1 MTAQTYYEN
10 LETET
15 QATINRY
22 TAIARR
28 MSWLRVI
35 IFIAIIVALYVLWHN
50 AMACCIA
57 ASTGIAAFV
66 AAARYHDII
75 LHRRD
80 IQEVRKKFAQSRL
93 RVLNGDLSQ
102 QPRGEQHIDQMHN
115 FSYDL
120 DLFGENSLFSLLDS
134 TSTPTGAD
142 YLAEW
147 LKSPLKNP
155 DHIIARQE
163 AIAELA
169 AMNNLRTSIHASGK
183 IVGKTRAN
191 AIPDEIPSFSVPTI
205 LKATA
210 FAAAPLFITSVA
222 LAACDI
228 IPSMWIVW
236 LMMSYLAIAGSLSK
250 RINHL
255 HAWLYSTVES
265 LTSRITLFKQIE
277 DANLSSPLLSRLK
290 KDLQHN
296 DTNASI
302 LIKRLA
308 RHLKSL
314 DQRYNAVGYI
324 LFNGTMLW
332 DILSIIAIDKWMKRH
347 GQYIAVW
354 QNTIGEIDALCSIA
368 TFAYENPDYVFPK
381 IDNTNKIIMQAH
393 ALGHPLIHK
402 SKRINNPAPEMKE
415 HTFIIIT
422 GANMAGKSTYLRT
435 IAINYLLAMT
445 GAPVAASSMTFTPAN
460 LFTGLRANDSLAN
473 GESYFFAELKRLQS
487 VIHEAAKG
495 QPMFILLDEILRGTN
510 SADKQRGSLAIV
522 KRLISLPVA
531 GILAT
536 HDLVLGRLAQEFPD
550 NISNYCFEAE
560 ITGDSLSFDYTLR
573 PGIAKN
579 LNAFYLM
586 KNMGII

>member
-1 MTAQTYYEN
+1 MTAKTYYEN
-10 LETET
+10 IETES
-15 QATINRY
+15 QAIINRY
-22 TAIARR
+22 TIIATRV
-28 MSWLRVI
+28 SWLRVI
-35 IFIAIIVALYVLWHN
+35 IFVTVIGFLYTMWHN
-50 AMACCIA
+50 TMTCWITATIGAV
-57 ASTGIAAFV
+57 AFV
-66 AAARYHDII
+66 AAARYHDMI
-75 LHRRD
+75 LRRR
-80 IQEVRKKFAQSRL
+80 ENHETRRNFAQARL

-102 QPRGEQHIDQMHN
+102 QPQGEQHINQMHN

-120 DLFGENSLFSLLDS
+120 DLFGENSLYSLLDS
-134 TSTPTGAD
+134 TSTPMGAD

-147 LKSPLKNP
+147 LKSPLKSP
-155 DHIIARQE
+155 DHIIARQK

-183 IVGKTRAN
+183 IVGK
-191 AIPDEIPSFSVPTI
+191 IPVNSISDEIPSFSVPTI
-205 LKATA
+205 LKAMAYAST
-210 FAAAPLFITSVA
+210 PLFVTAVI
-222 LAACDI
+222 LAVYDI

-236 LMMSYLAIAGSLSK
+236 LILSYLAIAGSMSK

-255 HAWLYSTVES
+255 HAWLCLTVES

-277 DANLSSPLLSRLK
+277 NANFSSPLLSKLK

-296 DTNASI
+296 DVNASI

-332 DILSIIAIDKWMKRH
+332 DILTIAAIDRWMKR
-347 GQYIAVW
+347 YSRCLASW
-354 QNTIGEIDALCSIA
+354 QKAIGEIDALCSIA
-368 TFAYENPDYVFPK
+368 TFSYENPEYVFPEIYK
-381 IDNTNKIIMQAH
+381 ANEIIMQAY

-415 HTFIIIT
+415 HSFIIIT

-435 IAINYLLAMT
+435 IAVNYLLAMT
-445 GAPVAASSMTFTPAN
+445 GAPVAATSMTFTPAN
-460 LFTGLRANDSLAN
+460 LFTSLRANDSLAN

-487 VIHEAAKG
+487 VINEAAKG

-522 KRLISLPVA
+522 KRLITLPVA

-536 HDLVLGRLAQEFPD
+536 HDLVLGTLAQEFPD

-560 ITGDSLSFDYTLR
+560 ITGDSLSFDYKLQS
-573 PGIAKN
+573 GVAKN